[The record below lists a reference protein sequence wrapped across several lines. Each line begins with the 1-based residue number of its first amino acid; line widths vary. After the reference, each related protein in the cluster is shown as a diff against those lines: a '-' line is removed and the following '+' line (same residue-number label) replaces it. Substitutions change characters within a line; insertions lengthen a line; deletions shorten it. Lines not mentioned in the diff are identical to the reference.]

1 MAFHG
6 KVALVTGGA
15 SGMGKVSALRLA
27 AAGAQVAIFDMN
39 EAALAETA
47 AQSPN
52 IRAWRVRSGRRSSSA
67 SCAPSPPAS
76 ACSGPSSSSTTP
88 AAS

>member
-15 SGMGKVSALRLA
+15 SGMGRISALRLA
-27 AAGAQVAIFDMN
+27 ASGAQVAILDMN

-47 AQSPN
+47 ARFPN
-52 IRAWRVRSGRRSSSA
+52 IRALRCNVA
-67 SCAPSPPAS
+67 DQEQVQ
-76 ACSGPSSSSTTP
+76 ACV
-88 AAS
+88 AAVERDLGAIDRLTH